1 MIYANSPSFTGIFW
15 MKNKF
20 LISPIVC
27 SISQLHV
34 NEYFSLRYHYNINP
48 ISSGKVIRR
57 RGLSDDPVP
66 NSLSYCDM
74 NCMADSK
81 ENFLRDFGSE
91 RFKRNGV
98 QVNQM
103 VHEANISKFHI
114 DSRTPLQPPSSH
126 FPRLEFFKSDI
137 FSPLALN
144 HSTLLNVTMC
154 CTLKTIFV
162 STISIQTA

>member
-20 LISPIVC
+20 LISPVVC

-34 NEYFSLRYHYNINP
+34 NEYFSSYINP

-74 NCMADSK
+74 DCMADSK
-81 ENFLRDFGSE
+81 ENFLLGDFGSE
-91 RFKRNGV
+91 RFKRFKRNGV

-103 VHEANISKFHI
+103 VHEANISRFHI
-114 DSRTPLQPPSSH
+114 DSRTPLQVVTKLIFT
-126 FPRLEFFKSDI
+126 FPKIGI
-137 FSPLALN
+137 F
-144 HSTLLNVTMC
+144 
-154 CTLKTIFV
+154 
-162 STISIQTA
+162 

>member
-1 MIYANSPSFTGIFW
+1 

-20 LISPIVC
+20 LISPVVC

-48 ISSGKVIRR
+48 ISSGKVVRR

-91 RFKRNGV
+91 RFKRFKRNGV

-103 VHEANISKFHI
+103 VHEANISRFHI

>member
-1 MIYANSPSFTGIFW
+1 

-20 LISPIVC
+20 LISPVVC

-48 ISSGKVIRR
+48 ISSEKVVRR

-81 ENFLRDFGSE
+81 ENFSRDFGSE
-91 RFKRNGV
+91 RFKRFKRNGV

-103 VHEANISKFHI
+103 VHEANISRFHI

>member
-1 MIYANSPSFTGIFW
+1 

-20 LISPIVC
+20 LISPVVC

-34 NEYFSLRYHYNINP
+34 NEYFSLQYHYNINP

-66 NSLSYCDM
+66 NSLRYCDM

-91 RFKRNGV
+91 WFTRFKRNGV

-103 VHEANISKFHI
+103 VHEANISRFHI
-114 DSRTPLQPPSSH
+114 DGRTPLQVVTKPIFT
-126 FPRLEFFKSDI
+126 FPKIGI
-137 FSPLALN
+137 F
-144 HSTLLNVTMC
+144 
-154 CTLKTIFV
+154 
-162 STISIQTA
+162 

>member
-1 MIYANSPSFTGIFW
+1 

-20 LISPIVC
+20 LISPVVC

-91 RFKRNGV
+91 RFKRFKRFKRNGV

-103 VHEANISKFHI
+103 VHEANISRFHI

>member
-1 MIYANSPSFTGIFW
+1 

-20 LISPIVC
+20 LISPVVC

-34 NEYFSLRYHYNINP
+34 NEYFSLQYHYNINP

-57 RGLSDDPVP
+57 RDLSDDPVP

-81 ENFLRDFGSE
+81 ENFLRHFGSE
-91 RFKRNGV
+91 RFKRFKRNGV

-103 VHEANISKFHI
+103 VHEAKISRFHI
-114 DSRTPLQPPSSH
+114 DGRTPLQVVTKPIFT
-126 FPRLEFFKSDI
+126 FPKIGI
-137 FSPLALN
+137 F
-144 HSTLLNVTMC
+144 
-154 CTLKTIFV
+154 
-162 STISIQTA
+162 

>member
-1 MIYANSPSFTGIFW
+1 

-20 LISPIVC
+20 LISPVVC

-34 NEYFSLRYHYNINP
+34 NEYFSSYINP

-74 NCMADSK
+74 DCMADSK
-81 ENFLRDFGSE
+81 ENFLLGDFGSE
-91 RFKRNGV
+91 RFKRFKRNGV

-103 VHEANISKFHI
+103 VHETNISRFHI
-114 DSRTPLQPPSSH
+114 YSRTPLQVVTKLIFT
-126 FPRLEFFKSDI
+126 FPKIGI
-137 FSPLALN
+137 F
-144 HSTLLNVTMC
+144 
-154 CTLKTIFV
+154 
-162 STISIQTA
+162 

>member
-1 MIYANSPSFTGIFW
+1 

-20 LISPIVC
+20 LISPVVC

-57 RGLSDDPVP
+57 RGLSVVYPVP

-91 RFKRNGV
+91 RFKRFKRNGV

-103 VHEANISKFHI
+103 VHEANISRFHI